1 MFWSYEGRKVSH
13 SALAEMLSYLEYP
26 HGWAMGALVR
36 QLFKD
41 VLIQQDL
48 GLEYLWKYF
57 TLVAWKNIRM
67 RILIMDDSAHGHDFT
82 AEEYYYPRYSTTDHW
97 IQESIKRIFNSGLF
111 WTVGT
116 AEKKNPNCHKYAS
129 FEGSFFYVFRG
140 KKKT

>member
-26 HGWAMGALVR
+26 HGQAMGALVR

-48 GLEYLWKYF
+48 GFEYLWKYF

-67 RILIMDDSAHGHDFT
+67 RILIMDDSAHGHGFT

-97 IQESIKRIFNSGLF
+97 IQESIKRIGTIHSKRPKIFYDF
-111 WTVGT
+111 WPSSV
-116 AEKKNPNCHKYAS
+116 
-129 FEGSFFYVFRG
+129 FYCYPLANFSNF
-140 KKKT
+140 KPLPT